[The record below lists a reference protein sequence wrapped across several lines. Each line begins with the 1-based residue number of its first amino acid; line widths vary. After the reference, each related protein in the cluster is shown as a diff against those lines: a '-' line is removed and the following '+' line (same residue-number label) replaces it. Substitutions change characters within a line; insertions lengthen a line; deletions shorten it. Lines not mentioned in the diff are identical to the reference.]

1 MCLILLLI
9 IMSITGDSDESPNVK
24 TYGRMEYITVAI
36 LCAGNLINFMDRY
49 TTAGT
54 LADIQCHFG
63 IGDAEGGLI
72 QTLFITVYTVVAP
85 LWGYLG
91 DRYSRRYIMA
101 IGIILWSAAGMASSF
116 MGQNDFVWFVV
127 LRCTLGIFE
136 ASFTTIAPTIISDL
150 FVGSARSKMFAIYFF
165 AIPVG
170 SGLGYIVGALPLQLG
185 AAWEW
190 GLRITPFLGWIEA
203 ALFAFV
209 ILDPPRGVAEGS
221 RLKTTSYKEDL
232 KYLSKNITYIL
243 VTLAAAGIAFFAGAV
258 AWWGPKFV
266 ALGEVVQTGNL
277 DTSVGKFSLLFG
289 IISMV
294 CGLIGVPTGAY
305 LGRVLK
311 PRFIASESLIT
322 GAGLLLAA
330 PFFFA
335 VIYLARYD
343 TTAVWIMLIIAQLFV
358 NLNWALTVEIQMS
371 VVIPTRR
378 ATSQAF
384 NIFVSHA
391 LGDCISP
398 YLIGLVSDSLKPIV
412 TKDVVFEPLNESDE
426 CGTSS
431 LDPNDFTSLQYA
443 LYITVV
449 VTVIAGAL
457 ALYSALFFEKDK
469 LKAERALAEAAI
481 DAEKKTGDAV
491 YENKIVES

>member
-1 MCLILLLI
+1 
-9 IMSITGDSDESPNVK
+9 MSIKGNSYESSASSAGNK
-24 TYGRMEYITVAI
+24 NSRKEYLTAAI

-72 QTLFITVYTVVAP
+72 QTLFITAYTIAAP

-91 DRYSRRYIMA
+91 DRYSRRYIMV

-116 MGQNDFVWFVV
+116 MGRDDFVWFVV
-127 LRCTLGIFE
+127 LRCILGVFE
-136 ASFTTIAPTIISDL
+136 SSFTTIAPTIISDL
-150 FVGSARSKMFAIYFF
+150 FVGGARSKMLAFFYF

-170 SGLGYIVGALPLQLG
+170 SGLGYVAGALPLQFG
-185 AAWEW
+185 ASWEW

-209 ILDPPRGVAEGS
+209 ILDPQRGIAEGS

-232 KYLSKNITYIL
+232 KHLSRNLTYIL
-243 VTLAAAGIAFFAGAV
+243 ITLSAAGIAFFAGAV

-266 ALGEVVQTGNL
+266 ALGEVVQTGDL
-277 DTSVGKFSLLFG
+277 DTSIGKFSLLFG
-289 IISMV
+289 VISMV
-294 CGLIGVPTGAY
+294 CGLIGVPAGAY
-305 LGRVLK
+305 LGRLLK
-311 PRFIASESLIT
+311 SRYIASEALVT
-322 GAGLLLAA
+322 GVGLLLGT
-330 PFFFA
+330 PFFYA
-335 VIYLARYD
+335 VIYLAPYD
-343 TTAVWIMLIIAQLFV
+343 TTSVWIFLIIGQLFV
-358 NLNWALTVEIQMS
+358 NLNWSLTVEVS
-371 VVIPTRR
+371 LNVVVPTRR
-378 ATSQAF
+378 ATSTAL

-398 YLIGLVSDSLKPIV
+398 YLIGLVSDALKPIV
-412 TKDVVFEPLNESDE
+412 GGSVFLQPLNNNDE
-426 CGTSS
+426 CASSS

-443 LYITVV
+443 MYITVI
-449 VTVIAGAL
+449 VTVLAGAF

-469 LKAERALAEAAI
+469 DKADRALAEAAI
-481 DAEKKTGDAV
+481 EAKQKAEDAV
-491 YENKIVES
+491 YENTDIDS